1 MFVDTEHRGSGMKK
15 SVNDRLQN
23 IEIIVGKIENA
34 LSRMAKNGFHGKPT
48 TELDEV
54 RARIQREGISPMQAL
69 LEAGVIKQQG
79 RGRPRDKWEKQNEL
93 SKT

>member
-1 MFVDTEHRGSGMKK
+1 MKK

-34 LSRMAKNGFHGKPT
+34 LSRIAGNGVQDKPR

-54 RARIQREGISPMQAL
+54 RERIQREGISPMVAL
-69 LEAGVIKQQG
+69 LEAGIIKKQR
-79 RGRPRDKWEKQNEL
+79 RGRPRDKWKNKSGFPSHE
-93 SKT
+93 